1 MGKLLT
7 KFKEELS
14 KISKRDGVYIKLEN
28 VDNTDK
34 DFIRDCQMI
43 CLEIAPYSAQE
54 KPDEILG
61 IKVPQPVIGASLYVD
76 GVLYCSSRS
85 GKRIGDH
92 AEFTIIEEAKNDDVD
107 FSKSVIFTSLEP
119 CTKHSRSPWST
130 SCSDYILQVGIP
142 EVYFGCLDA
151 NPAITGIGVKR
162 LLEHCIVHSF
172 DNDLVNKSIK
182 LNESFFKHFDS
193 SVDGKILKDVI
204 YCVKHHLDEFAVKL
218 YLRRRIDK
226 SSLSYDEWTMF
237 FIDMINNHSI
247 VPGKINKYD
256 VTPDFAIAFYQEPSI
271 VVPNY
276 SINIYN
282 KDIASGV
289 GLNRGSSK
297 YDFKS
302 GSLIS
307 VIANV
312 GDKKQNIYS
321 LLQHETL
328 KAKNSNLD
336 YQDLI
341 KLVFANN
348 EAGRELLINAFV
360 HANYANGKAGI
371 DMVIENNN
379 LIIYNPVVSK
389 TILKDLEDKE
399 KRYSLPQNPRLMQF
413 LYNAGLVEARHLGMD
428 MLFET
433 NMNPYSF
440 TSRSGIPMLVT
451 TIMLKR

>member
-1 MGKLLT
+1 MGKVLT

-14 KISKRDGVYIKLEN
+14 KISERDGVYIKLEN

-54 KPDEILG
+54 KPSEILG
-61 IKVPQPVIGASLYVD
+61 VMVPQPVIGACLYANRT
-76 GVLYCSSRS
+76 LYCSSRS

-92 AEFTIIEEAKNDDVD
+92 AEFTIIEEAKNDNVD
-107 FSKSVIFTSLEP
+107 FSKSIIFTSLEP

-130 SCSDYILQVGIP
+130 SCSDYISQVGIP

-151 NPAITGIGVKR
+151 NPAITGIGIKK
-162 LLEHCIVHSF
+162 LLEDCIVHSF
-172 DNDLVNKSIK
+172 DNDLVIKSIK

-193 SVDGKILKDVI
+193 SIDSKILKDVV
-204 YCVKHHLDEFAVKL
+204 YCIKHHLDEFAVKL
-218 YLRRRIDK
+218 YLRKRIDK
-226 SSLSYDEWTMF
+226 KPLSYDEWITF
-237 FIDMINNHSI
+237 FIEMINNHSI
-247 VPGKINKYD
+247 IPGKINKYD
-256 VTPDFAIAFYQEPSI
+256 VTSDFAIAFYNEPSI
-271 VVPNY
+271 VVSNY

-282 KDIASGV
+282 SNNINGV
-289 GLNRGSSK
+289 GLDRSSSK
-297 YDFKS
+297 YDFTS

-307 VIANV
+307 VLANI
-312 GDKKQNIYS
+312 GDKKRNIYS

-341 KLVFANN
+341 KLVFTNN

-371 DMVIENNN
+371 DLIIEDNK
-379 LIIYNPVVSK
+379 LIIYNPIVSED
-389 TILKDLEDKE
+389 IYKDLENRKT
-399 KRYSLPQNPRLMQF
+399 KYSLPHNPRLMQYLF
-413 LYNAGLVEARHLGMD
+413 NAGLVEARHLGMD
-428 MLFET
+428 MLSET
-433 NMNPYSF
+433 NINPYSF

-451 TIMLKR
+451 TIMLER